1 MKRKKYIIIDPEDKK
16 IFAIIFCKNT
26 RKEVRR
32 KEVQRSEEKREENT
46 GVQKKREGNKIY
58 EMKVEKMFE
67 KEEERKEKK
76 RR

>member
-32 KEVQRSEEKREENT
+32 KEVQRSEEKRREER
-46 GVQKKREGNKIY
+46 REHWS
-58 EMKVEKMFE
+58 VEK
-67 KEEERKEKK
+67 ERRE
-76 RR
+76 